1 MKKKLTILSAFA
13 VAVFSYATMSSNI
26 SSAKYLEPDYKQ
38 ERSLKMQMEY
48 VCMCVLIL
56 MQNPTVYN
64 KYNF

>member
-38 ERSLKMQMEY
+38 GAFTEDANGVCVY
-48 VCMCVLIL
+48 VCPHSDAESNCV
-56 MQNPTVYN
+56 
-64 KYNF
+64 